1 MSLLKDLNDK
11 FVGYLENT
19 KKTMIYLLCN
29 ICKRIMSTNSLDLP
43 LQNGYTQFDHNWL
56 INAGIDVNLF

>member
-1 MSLLKDLNDK
+1 
-11 FVGYLENT
+11 
-19 KKTMIYLLCN
+19 MIYLLCN